1 MTETKSE
8 KEGKKESRISVD
20 ITGSVLMAAMEI
32 RAKREKESGKP
43 TSLAGIVREAV
54 LTLHR
59 EEIGE
64 GKEAV
69 EQ

>member
-1 MTETKSE
+1 MTESE

-20 ITGSVLMAAMEI
+20 ISGHILEATMDL
-32 RAKREKESGKP
+32 RAKREKASGKP
-43 TSLAGIVREAV
+43 ASLAGIVREAV

>member
-1 MTETKSE
+1 MTT
-8 KEGKKESRISVD
+8 KKEKQNGRITVEISGP
-20 ITGSVLMAAMEI
+20 ILRAAMDL

-43 TSLAGIVREAV
+43 ISLAGIVREAV
-54 LTLHR
+54 LAQHR
-59 EEIGE
+59 EEIDE

>member
-1 MTETKSE
+1 MAT
-8 KEGKKESRISVD
+8 KKEKPEGRITVEISGP
-20 ITGSVLMAAMEI
+20 ILRAAMDL

-43 TSLAGIVREAV
+43 ISLAGVVREAV
-54 LTLHR
+54 LAQHR

-64 GKEAV
+64 EKEAV